1 MVHVNKTKEIE
12 CMTGIPSVRIK
23 DDISIVICGE
33 AGQGIQSMEYV
44 LTHVLK
50 RAGYHVFGTK
60 EYMSRIRGG
69 SNSTEIRISSKR
81 VAAFVNRIDLLL
93 PLDNDAIPHLKHRI
107 TNSTTIIGEREKLNT
122 SYDVIDV
129 PFSQIARE
137 VGRAIYANTVAVGV
151 VLGLLKVEPEVLDGY
166 LKEYFTD
173 KSQDIVDDNIKAG
186 RKGFEIGECLSGSGK
201 IDIQLQRHPEV
212 KEELLINGADAIS
225 LGAIAGGC
233 NFISAYPM
241 SPSTGVFTFLAQ
253 HARDFDLIAEQAE
266 DEISA
271 INMAIGAWYAG
282 GRALVSTA
290 GGGYALMTEGFS
302 LAGMLESPLVFHLA
316 QRPAPATGLP
326 TRTEQGD
333 LLFALYGGHGEF
345 PRAIFAPGTIEEA
358 FSLTQQAFNLA
369 DRSQCQIFV
378 LTDQYLIDS
387 FYNVPDFDRSG
398 IGIEKH
404 FIKTDADYR
413 RYRITESG
421 VSPRGIP
428 GHGEGLVVLDS
439 DEHDEEGHIT
449 EDMEVRT
456 QMVDKRLRKQE
467 LLRQAAIPPKLVGDR
482 DYRTLVVAW
491 GSNYHVVKEAL
502 ETIDKEGVAFLHF
515 SQVHPLHVDAK
526 KHLQKAAQTIVLE
539 NNATGQFATL
549 LKTQTGIEAD
559 EKILKY
565 NGMPFHVEELVDRF
579 NSLIN

>member
-1 MVHVNKTKEIE
+1 
-12 CMTGIPSVRIK
+12 MTDIPSVRIE

-33 AGQGIQSMEYV
+33 AGQGIQSLEYV

-107 TNSTTIIGEREKLNT
+107 TNNTVIIGEREKLDT

-129 PFSQIARE
+129 PFSQLARE

-166 LKEYFTD
+166 LKEYFAD
-173 KSQDIVDDNIKAG
+173 KSQDIVNDNIKAG
-186 RKGFEIGECLSGSGK
+186 RKGFEIGGGLSGPGK
-201 IDIQLQRHPEV
+201 VDIHLQQHPEV

-302 LAGMLESPLVFHLA
+302 LAGMFESPLVFHLA

-345 PRAIFAPGTIEEA
+345 PRAIYAPGTIEEA
-358 FSLTQQAFNLA
+358 FFLTQQAFNLA

-378 LTDQYLIDS
+378 MTDQYFIDS
-387 FYNVPDFDRSG
+387 FYNAPDFDRST

-404 FIKTDADYR
+404 FIETDADYR

-421 VSPRGIP
+421 ISPRGIP
-428 GHGEGLVVLDS
+428 GHGQGLVVLDS

-456 QMVDKRLRKQE
+456 QMVNKRLRKQE
-467 LLRQAAIPPKLVGDR
+467 ILRQAAIPPKLVGDR

-515 SQVHPLHVDAK
+515 SQVHPLHVDTK
-526 KHLQKAAQTIVLE
+526 KHLQKAAQTIVVE

-549 LKTQTGIEAD
+549 LKTETGIEAD

-579 NSLIN
+579 NNLID